1 MLTLVGDWTGTC
13 RNVLVRGP
21 EDIGDRLVE
30 AFGACPQEALVAL
43 VLDADRHVLECV
55 LVALGGGN
63 EARARP
69 VDVFRRP
76 VLLGS
81 PAVVLAHN
89 HPSGRTVPSQADL
102 AFTQRLL
109 DAGDLLG
116 IQVVDHLILVR
127 RSWRSLRE
135 STRLWD
141 HLPSRVVQPIA
152 TVFDDP

>member
-1 MLTLVGDWTGTC
+1 M
-13 RNVLVRGP
+13 
-21 EDIGDRLVE
+21 
-30 AFGACPQEALVAL
+30 
-43 VLDADRHVLECV
+43 
-55 LVALGGGN
+55 
-63 EARARP
+63 
-69 VDVFRRP
+69 
-76 VLLGS
+76 
-81 PAVVLAHN
+81 VLAHN